1 MIEVVAIVGPTA
13 VGKSA
18 LADRIASSLGSEVVS
33 ADAMQVYRGMDIG
46 TAKTPACERSAP
58 LRMIDVVDPD
68 FSYSAALYQAD
79 AREVIDSALAA
90 GLVPVVCGGTGLYV
104 RAALDE
110 MDFPSGDIEGGERS
124 AYTELAHELG
134 SEGLHDLLRSRDPRS
149 ADVIHP
155 NNVRR
160 VVRALEMHDQGV
172 GYADRKSRFS
182 EPVARYPCAY
192 FGLTMDRER
201 LYRRIN
207 DRVDAMLEAGLVEEV
222 RTLVSRGF
230 SDALTATQAIGYKE
244 IIDALDGRCSMEE
257 AAETIKMRSRRY
269 AKRQLSWFRRD
280 ARVRWID
287 LDEVT
292 PEEAE
297 RMVLDRIGEA
307 HA

>member
-18 LADRIASSLGSEVVS
+18 LADRVASSLGSEVVS
-33 ADAMQVYRGMDIG
+33 ADAMQIYRGMDIG
-46 TAKTPACERSAP
+46 TAKTPACERSVP

-68 FSYSAALYQAD
+68 FSYSAALYQTD
-79 AREVIDSALAA
+79 AREIIDSLIAA
-90 GLVPVVCGGTGLYV
+90 GKLPVVCGGTGLYV

-110 MDFPSGDIEGGERS
+110 MDFPSGDIEGGDRS
-124 AYTELAHELG
+124 MYTELAHEVG
-134 SEGLHDLLRSRDPRS
+134 PEGLHDLLRSRDPRS

-160 VVRALEMHDQGV
+160 VIRALEMHDRGV
-172 GYADRKSRFS
+172 CYADQKSRFS
-182 EPVARYPCAY
+182 EPVPRYSCAY

-201 LYRRIN
+201 LYKRIN
-207 DRVDAMLEAGLVEEV
+207 ERVDAMFKVGLVEEV

-269 AKRQLSWFRRD
+269 AKRQLSWFKRD
-280 ARVRWID
+280 ARICWID

-292 PEEAE
+292 LEEAE
-297 RMVLDRIGEA
+297 HMVLDRIGEA